1 MNGWV
6 GNPLVITQ
14 AGRLSPTPC
23 LESNHTVFLEQNHV
37 HVWFTTFSQF
47 SSSLDMFTRTLN
59 PAESLKMSRFATE
72 HLRVRFA
79 CAHGLLRL
87 LLSRYA
93 DCLPG
98 ELVFSEGSHGKP
110 VLVGAKGLSFSLS
123 HSGEGVAIAV
133 ARDLDIGVD
142 IEEIKPIEDR
152 SSLVERFFSADET
165 YSYKALPPS
174 VQETAFFRLWTRKEA
189 FVKGLG
195 LGLSHPLDSFS
206 VGVDVPVSLAGRN
219 SADWSMHHL
228 EPGHGFAG
236 ALAVRSHQAAL
247 YGGFLQL
254 TGLHA
259 QASDEQKKADK

>member
-14 AGRLSPTPC
+14 AGRLTATPC
-23 LESNHTVFLEQNHV
+23 LESNQTVFLEQNHV
-37 HVWFTTFSQF
+37 HVWFTRSSEF
-47 SSSLDMFTRTLN
+47 SSSLDMFIRTLN
-59 PAESLKMSRFATE
+59 RAESLKMSRFATE
-72 HLRVRFA
+72 YLRVRFA
-79 CAHGLLRL
+79 YAHGLLRL

-93 DCLPG
+93 DCLPE

-110 VLVGAKGLSFSLS
+110 VLVGTKGLSFSLS
-123 HSGEGVAIAV
+123 HSGEGIAIAV

-152 SSLVERFFSADET
+152 AGLVERFFSSNEICC
-165 YSYKALPPS
+165 YKALPPS
-174 VQETAFFRLWTRKEA
+174 MQETAFFRLWTRKEA

-206 VGVDVPVSLAGRN
+206 VGLDVPVSLAGRD
-219 SADWSMHHL
+219 SADWSLHHL

-236 ALAVRSHQAAL
+236 ALAVRSHQATL
-247 YGGFLQL
+247 SGGFLQL
-254 TGLHA
+254 TGLNV
-259 QASDEQKKADK
+259 QAADEQKKADK

>member
-1 MNGWV
+1 MSGWV
-6 GNPLVITQ
+6 GNPLVITE

-37 HVWFTTFSQF
+37 HVWFASFSEF
-47 SSSLDMFTRTLN
+47 SFSLDMFTRTLN
-59 PAESLKMSRFATE
+59 RAESLKMSRFATE
-72 HLRVRFA
+72 PLRVRFA
-79 CAHGLLRL
+79 RAHGLLRL

-93 DCLPG
+93 ECLPE

-110 VLVGAKGLSFSLS
+110 VLVGAKGLTFSLS
-123 HSGEGVAIAV
+123 HSGDGVAIAV

-174 VQETAFFRLWTRKEA
+174 VQEAAFFRLWTRKEA

-206 VGVDVPVSLAGRN
+206 VGLDVPISISGRD
-219 SADWSMHHL
+219 SADWSLHHL
-228 EPGHGFAG
+228 EPGQGFAG

-247 YGGFLQL
+247 YGGFLQM
-254 TGLHA
+254 TGSHV
-259 QASDEQKKADK
+259 QTSEEQKKADK